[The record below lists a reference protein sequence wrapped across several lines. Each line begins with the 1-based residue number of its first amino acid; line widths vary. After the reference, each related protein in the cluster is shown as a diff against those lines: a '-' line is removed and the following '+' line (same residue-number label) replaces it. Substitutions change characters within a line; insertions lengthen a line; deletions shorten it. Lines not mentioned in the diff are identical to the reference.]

1 MTLRTVLTLAL
12 ALAPSVSLAQPAT
25 AQPTASE
32 TRRDGLSLDAVLRSV
47 EDHFPLIAAADRDRD
62 AADAELLA
70 AEGAFDP
77 QWRTR
82 AAGGPVGYY
91 NPLTLDSQVTQPTRL
106 WGAQLFA
113 GYRFGQGLSYTGIP
127 IYDGKVETNDYGE
140 VRAGLTVPLLRNGPI
155 DRARANIARAEH
167 GRTVAEMGARQQ
179 RLETA
184 RTATQRYWEWVAAGR
199 RLAVAR
205 DILSLATSRDA
216 GLAERVRRGDLPE
229 FERSDNSRAIVQRE
243 GAVVSARRALEQAA
257 IELSLYLR
265 DAQGTPRVPSV
276 EELPDAM
283 PDAASLDADCVTQE
297 TRGAASRRPEPRR
310 FEAQRE
316 RERVER
322 TWAENQR
329 LPAIDVS
336 AAVSQDLGPGPQSR
350 DGVVLEAGVMVDI
363 PILNRTAT
371 GRERVASAAMAR
383 AEAQRQFAVERVNAD
398 VRDALSALEAARQ
411 RVDVAR
417 RELTI
422 ARDLAA
428 RERERFNLGDGTLL
442 VLNLRETAAA
452 EAALREVD
460 ALLDARRAAAAW
472 QFSLGRE
479 QRESPRCAARP

>member
-1 MTLRTVLTLAL
+1 MRRTALSLAL
-12 ALAPSVSLAQPAT
+12 ALLPSLAS
-25 AQPTASE
+25 AQSLP
-32 TRRDGLSLDAVLRSV
+32 LDAVLRSV
-47 EDHFPLIAAADRDRD
+47 EAHFPLIAAADRDRD

-82 AAGGPVGYY
+82 AAGAPVGYY
-91 NPLTLDSQVTQPTRL
+91 NPLTLDTQVTQPTRL

-127 IYDGKVETNDYGE
+127 IYDGKIETNDYGE

-155 DRARANIARAEH
+155 DRARANIQRAEH
-167 GRTVAEMGARQQ
+167 GRTAAEMGARQQ
-179 RLETA
+179 RLEA
-184 RTATQRYWEWVAAGR
+184 SRAATLRYWEWVAAGR
-199 RLAVAR
+199 RLEVAR
-205 DILSLATSRDA
+205 ALLTLASERDA
-216 GLAERVRRGDLPE
+216 GLAERVARGDLPE
-229 FERSDNSRAIVQRE
+229 FERADNRRAIVQRE
-243 GAVVSARRALEQAA
+243 GAVVSARRAVEQAA

-265 DAQGTPRVPSV
+265 DDRGEPRLPTDT
-276 EELPDAM
+276 ELPPALTEPSALDVECVDRASRDAS
-283 PDAASLDADCVTQE
+283 A
-297 TRGAASRRPEPRR
+297 RRPEPRR

-336 AAVSQDLGPGPQSR
+336 VAASQDLGPGPQSR
-350 DGVVLEAGVMVDI
+350 DGVVLEAGVVVDI

-371 GRERVASAAMAR
+371 GRERAASAAMER
-383 AEAQRQFAVERVNAD
+383 AEAQRRFAVERVNAD

-417 RELTI
+417 REVAI
-422 ARDLAA
+422 AHDLAA
-428 RERERFNLGDGTLL
+428 RERERFGLGDGTLL

-452 EAALREVD
+452 EAGLREVD
-460 ALLDARRAAAAW
+460 ALLDWRRAAAAW
-472 QFSLGRE
+472 HFALGRAQGE
-479 QRESPRCAARP
+479 AVHCAGRGSAR